1 MRKPG
6 KTLQT
11 RRKYLNILL
20 KRRKNVRNKVKR
32 KVYVSVHK
40 GLRFPTFFKQYM
52 NTLTPQE
59 ENMKRR
65 TNTAEVVSRYVVLFD
80 KETLR
85 IKNIANQLNNRNP
98 ISKLIKHVIEHAVQR
113 NLNTL
118 SRANR
123 EYILGHWNGYLNII
137 IKKEVSSKYYIL
149 PWHRDALKM
158 EMMGKQMKSF
168 AVGALYV
175 SIPRGIGANIE
186 FKRNEKQYRLTPT
199 SGTSVMFIDDELF
212 HRVTPIKAP
221 AGMNYVPRQ
230 AMFLLYGTDTKTFKL
245 GLNEGKITAGN
256 RNYKAAYNR
265 IPSNLKNLY
274 NTLLANPNMVVNNNN
289 KNRMNNA
296 ARGLFGNSNATY
308 KNTLVLYANLKK
320 AFGQQRPSVTNKSF
334 IDFSKTVHPTT
345 KSRINRPTSVAYPKT
360 AYTLRQPLPQK
371 KLKTKRQL
379 NRNNMMNTT

>member
-6 KTLQT
+6 KILQT

-20 KRRKNVRNKVKR
+20 KRRKNIRNKAKH

-40 GLRFPTFFKQYM
+40 GLRFPNYFKQYM

-59 ENMKRR
+59 ENMKKRS
-65 TNTAEVVSRYVVLFD
+65 TTAEVISRYVILFD

-85 IKNIANQLNNRNP
+85 IKNIENQINIRNP
-98 ISKLIKHVIEHAVQR
+98 INKLTKHVLEHAVQR

-118 SRANR
+118 SRENR
-123 EYILGHWNGYLNII
+123 EYILGHWNGYINII

-158 EMMGKQMKSF
+158 EIMGKQMKSF
-168 AVGALYV
+168 AVGALYI

-186 FKRNEKQYRLTPT
+186 FKRNEKQYRLTPR

-221 AGMNYVPRQ
+221 VGMQYVPRQ
-230 AMFLLYGTDTKTFKL
+230 AMFLLYGTDTKSFKL
-245 GLNEGKITAGN
+245 GLNEGKLTAGN

-265 IPSNLKNLY
+265 IPANFKNLY
-274 NTLLANPNMVVNNNN
+274 NALLAKPNTVINNNN
-289 KNRMNNA
+289 KQRMNNA
-296 ARGLFGNSNATY
+296 AKELFGNTNATY

-320 AFGQQRPSVTNKSF
+320 AFGQNKGVNNKSF
-334 IDFSKTVHPTT
+334 IGFSKTVHPRRR
-345 KSRINRPTSVAYPKT
+345 SPLSSSIVYPKT
-360 AYTLRQPLPQK
+360 AYTLRKPQTV
-371 KLKTKRQL
+371 KTKI
-379 NRNNMMNTT
+379 NRINAMNTT